1 MEESKNIGLYNVQ
14 QEQEEK
20 SSFDFKTLYTVFLL
34 NWKWF
39 VLSIIICVAAAA
51 IYLRYTTPKYQ
62 AYAKFLI
69 MDNEN
74 NHRSSRNSIMAT
86 ANLGTL
92 TNSMGIDNEIEILKS
107 RSIAQQVVR
116 ELKLYV
122 SYMNVGKVKDTPMYK
137 TQPINVDLDPGSL
150 EKLKAPISLEI
161 TREGSNYHITGTYF
175 YISHTDPSKNKQ
187 YNIDK
192 SFSQLPTRSTHAA
205 ESSPSH
211 PTA

>member
-69 MDNEN
+69 MDNDN

-107 RSIAQQVVR
+107 
-116 ELKLYV
+116 
-122 SYMNVGKVKDTPMYK
+122 
-137 TQPINVDLDPGSL
+137 
-150 EKLKAPISLEI
+150 
-161 TREGSNYHITGTYF
+161 
-175 YISHTDPSKNKQ
+175 
-187 YNIDK
+187 
-192 SFSQLPTRSTHAA
+192 
-205 ESSPSH
+205 
-211 PTA
+211 